1 MEIFGYR
8 KLVAYQKAKE
18 VVKRTY
24 KLLKKFPAE
33 ERYAMCDQL
42 RRASLSITSNIAE
55 GVNRFS
61 VKDKAHFIEIA
72 YGSLME
78 VSSQF
83 EIAEDLEYISS
94 EDRLSMDFL
103 IEEDARL
110 LSGLLNSYK
119 PADSKQWTNYSKP
132 TTDTNRRPSERRAEL
147 VRAML
152 SEKEEDEV
160 KL

>member
-1 MEIFGYR
+1 MEVFGYR
-8 KLVAYQKAKE
+8 KLIAYQKAKE

-24 KLLKKFPAE
+24 KLLKKFPSE

-42 RRASLSITSNIAE
+42 RRASISITSNIAE

-61 VKDKAHFIEIA
+61 IKDKSHFIEIA

-83 EIAEDLEYISS
+83 EIAEELGYISN
-94 EDRLSMDFL
+94 EDRQNIDQL

-119 PADSKQWTNYSKP
+119 P
-132 TTDTNRRPSERRAEL
+132 
-147 VRAML
+147 
-152 SEKEEDEV
+152 
-160 KL
+160 

>member
-8 KLVAYQKAKE
+8 KLIAYQKAKE

-24 KLLKKFPAE
+24 KLLKKFPSE

-42 RRASLSITSNIAE
+42 RRASVSITSNIAE

-61 VKDKAHFIEIA
+61 VKDKSHFIEIA

-83 EIAEDLEYISS
+83 EIAEELNYITS
-94 EDRLSMDFL
+94 EERLSMDQM
-103 IEEDARL
+103 IEEVARL
-110 LSGLLNSYK
+110 LSGLLKTYNSQQST
-119 PADSKQWTNYSKP
+119 DSKLSTLNSKLF
-132 TTDTNRRPSERRAEL
+132 E
-147 VRAML
+147 
-152 SEKEEDEV
+152 
-160 KL
+160 

>member
-8 KLVAYQKAKE
+8 KLIAYQKAKD
-18 VVKRTY
+18 VVKKTY
-24 KLLKKFPAE
+24 KLIKKFPVE

-61 VKDKAHFIEIA
+61 VKDKSHFIEMA

-83 EIAEDLEYISS
+83 EIAEELEYITA
-94 EDRLSMDFL
+94 EERMSMDGL

-110 LSGLLNSYK
+110 LSGLMNSFK
-119 PADSKQWTNYSKP
+119 QPIDPNSK
-132 TTDTNRRPSERRAEL
+132 L
-147 VRAML
+147 
-152 SEKEEDEV
+152 
-160 KL
+160 

>member
-1 MEIFGYR
+1 MEVFGYR
-8 KLVAYQKAKE
+8 KLVAYQRAKE

-24 KLLKKFPAE
+24 KFLKKFPPE

-42 RRASLSITSNIAE
+42 RRASISVTSNIAE

-61 VKDKAHFIEIA
+61 VRDKAHFIEIA

-83 EIAEDLEYISS
+83 EVAEELGYITTA
-94 EDRLSMDFL
+94 ERQNMDEL

-119 PADSKQWTNYSKP
+119 PNDSNS
-132 TTDTNRRPSERRAEL
+132 
-147 VRAML
+147 
-152 SEKEEDEV
+152 
-160 KL
+160 

>member
-1 MEIFGYR
+1 MEVFGYR
-8 KLVAYQKAKE
+8 ELIAYQKAKE
-18 VVKRTY
+18 VVKKTY
-24 KLLKKFPAE
+24 KLLKKFPPE

-42 RRASLSITSNIAE
+42 RRASISVTSNIAE

-61 VKDKAHFIEIA
+61 VKDKARFIEIA

-83 EIAEDLEYISS
+83 EVAEELSYITTA
-94 EDRLSMDFL
+94 DRQNMDVL

-119 PADSKQWTNYSKP
+119 PSDSNS
-132 TTDTNRRPSERRAEL
+132 
-147 VRAML
+147 
-152 SEKEEDEV
+152 
-160 KL
+160 

>member
-1 MEIFGYR
+1 MEVFGYR
-8 KLVAYQKAKE
+8 KLIAYQKAKE
-18 VVKRTY
+18 VVKKTY
-24 KLLKKFPAE
+24 KLLKKFPPE

-42 RRASLSITSNIAE
+42 RRASISVTSNIAE

-83 EIAEDLEYISS
+83 EVAEELGYITTA
-94 EDRLSMDFL
+94 DRQNMDVL
-103 IEEDARL
+103 IEEDAHL

-119 PADSKQWTNYSKP
+119 PTDSNS
-132 TTDTNRRPSERRAEL
+132 
-147 VRAML
+147 
-152 SEKEEDEV
+152 
-160 KL
+160 

>member
-1 MEIFGYR
+1 MEVFGYR

-24 KLLKKFPAE
+24 KLLKKFPIE

-42 RRASLSITSNIAE
+42 RRASVSITSNIAE

-61 VKDKAHFIEIA
+61 VKDKSHFIEIA

-83 EIAEDLEYISS
+83 EIAEDLGYITTD
-94 EDRLSMDFL
+94 DRMSMDLL

-110 LSGLLNSYK
+110 LSGLLNSYQ
-119 PADSKQWTNYSKP
+119 PSDTKQ
-132 TTDTNRRPSERRAEL
+132 
-147 VRAML
+147 
-152 SEKEEDEV
+152 
-160 KL
+160 

>member
-1 MEIFGYR
+1 MEVFGYR
-8 KLVAYQKAKE
+8 KLIAYQKAKE

-42 RRASLSITSNIAE
+42 RRASISVTSNIAE

-61 VKDKAHFIEIA
+61 VKDKVRFIEIA

-83 EIAEDLEYISS
+83 EVAEEIGYISTA
-94 EDRLSMDFL
+94 DRQNMDVL

-119 PADSKQWTNYSKP
+119 PTDSNS
-132 TTDTNRRPSERRAEL
+132 
-147 VRAML
+147 
-152 SEKEEDEV
+152 
-160 KL
+160 

>member
-1 MEIFGYR
+1 LEIFGYR

-18 VVKRTY
+18 IVKKTY

-83 EIAEDLEYISS
+83 EIAEELEYISS
-94 EDRLSMDFL
+94 EDRLSMDML

-119 PADSKQWTNYSKP
+119 PSN
-132 TTDTNRRPSERRAEL
+132 
-147 VRAML
+147 
-152 SEKEEDEV
+152 
-160 KL
+160 